1 MCKQCHLQAY
11 RVSVSSPAVTAEDL
25 TVVYGDKAALD
36 GLNLSIAPGVIHA
49 ILGPNGAG
57 KTTFIRVA
65 TTLLTPTSGSIHV
78 LGRNVVTDAAAVR
91 DLIGV
96 AGQYATIDEVLT
108 GEENLLLTGTLYGL
122 PANERRARAGDL
134 LSRFDLT
141 DAARR
146 PARTYSGGMRRRLDL
161 AASLMGNP
169 EVLFLDEP
177 TTGLDVRT
185 RNALWEEVR
194 AIADRGVTVVL
205 TTQYLEEADALASRI
220 SIIDTGRVVAEGTP
234 QELKSTVG
242 EEILSLQPADER
254 ALSDLADAVG
264 GEIRGQH
271 VRVATAK
278 DGINSILATALGVGP
293 LASVTT
299 STASLD
305 DVFLSYTGHAP
316 EEEALPEP
324 TKRRRRR
331 SS

>member
-1 MCKQCHLQAY
+1 M
-11 RVSVSSPAVTAEDL
+11 SSPAVTAEDL

-169 EVLFLDEP
+169 EVLFLDEICAFP
-177 TTGLDVRT
+177 PAALGAAPVNTISSSASNAALPSAQTRAGGSLHARVVPSHHSRRAFLPLRACACPPSHHSRRAPRPPASFGVRLPVCGGRART
-185 RNALWEEVR
+185 RCESSSS
-194 AIADRGVTVVL
+194 GC
-205 TTQYLEEADALASRI
+205 SR
-220 SIIDTGRVVAEGTP
+220 
-234 QELKSTVG
+234 
-242 EEILSLQPADER
+242 
-254 ALSDLADAVG
+254 
-264 GEIRGQH
+264 
-271 VRVATAK
+271 
-278 DGINSILATALGVGP
+278 
-293 LASVTT
+293 
-299 STASLD
+299 
-305 DVFLSYTGHAP
+305 
-316 EEEALPEP
+316 
-324 TKRRRRR
+324 
-331 SS
+331 